1 MASICATSNNDTEN
15 ADSEVL
21 FALDLDCLNGMT

>member
-15 ADSEVL
+15 ADSEAL
-21 FALDLDCLNGMT
+21 LALDLDCYDVMT